1 MSSEF
6 RHFLLTDK
14 ALVKDMSSSISPYNY
29 HASLLKS
36 FIKISKINIFME
48 RQGVYYYAIFNK

>member
-6 RHFLLTDK
+6 RYFLLTDK
-14 ALVKDMSSSISPYNY
+14 ALVKDISTSISPYNY

-36 FIKISKINIFME
+36 FVKISKINIFLA
-48 RQGVYYYAIFNK
+48 R